1 MSAAKS
7 FAAFIDREERT
18 MSRIGINPVT
28 IPSGVDVSLTNGVV
42 TAKGKNGEQ
51 LVTVLDNVEVT
62 IDDGKVTV
70 TPLLKT
76 KRARQAWG
84 TTRALIANAV
94 EGASTGFTK
103 RLEVNGVGY
112 RAAVQ
117 GSTLKLSLGFSHDVN
132 YPIPS
137 DLKIVVEGDKNNVI
151 AISGASKQRVGQIAS
166 EIRSYRPPEPYKGKG
181 VKYSDE
187 IILRKEGKKK

>member
-1 MSAAKS
+1 
-7 FAAFIDREERT
+7 

-28 IPSGVDVSLTNGVV
+28 IPSGVEVSLNDGVV
-42 TAKGKNGEQ
+42 TAKGSNGVQ
-51 LVTVLDNVEVT
+51 VVKVLENIDVT
-62 IDDGKVTV
+62 INDGKITIA
-70 TPLLKT
+70 PLTKT

-84 TTRALIANAV
+84 TTRALIANAIQ
-94 EGASTGFTK
+94 GASTGFTR

-112 RAAVQ
+112 RAAIQ

-132 YPIPS
+132 YPIPE

-166 EIRSYRPPEPYKGKG
+166 EIRAYRPPEPYKGKG